1 MSMALCMKGRE
12 QRLSSR
18 NRDKPFFP
26 NRRSAVISI
35 AVVAFLLLF
44 AVFAIDRNN
53 VSRLKRYRQDAEV
66 SLDKGMDAMEERF
79 MYTKTLV
86 GLLDD
91 TSLAEPFNALLSSY
105 AAGDSPALV
114 SDIYTALD
122 VSLAKLQKQVF
133 THRQYPLYASYFEK
147 IYAQEQ
153 AMVLHLDA
161 YNDKARFYNMQIA
174 AFPATIAAKR
184 LGMQALELFS
194 IAPAIKGRP

>member
-1 MSMALCMKGRE
+1 M
-12 QRLSSR
+12 SSR

-44 AVFAIDRNN
+44 AVFAIDQNN
-53 VSRLKRYRQDAEV
+53 VSRLKRYRQEAV
-66 SLDKGMDAMEERF
+66 VALDKGMDAMEERF

-91 TSLAEPFNALLSSY
+91 TSLAEPFTALLSSFS
-105 AAGDSPALV
+105 ADDSPAVL
-114 SDIYTALD
+114 SELYTALD
-122 VSLAKLQKQVF
+122 VSLAQLQKQVF
-133 THRQYPLYASYFEK
+133 TKKQYPLYASYFEK
-147 IYAQEQ
+147 IYDEEQE
-153 AMVLHLDA
+153 MVLHLDT
-161 YNDKARFYNMQIA
+161 YNDKARFYNMQMA